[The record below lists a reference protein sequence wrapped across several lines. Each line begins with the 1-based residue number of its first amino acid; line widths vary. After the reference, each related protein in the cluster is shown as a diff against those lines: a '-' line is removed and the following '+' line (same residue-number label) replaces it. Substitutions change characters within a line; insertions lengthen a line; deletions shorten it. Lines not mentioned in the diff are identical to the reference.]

1 MSSRPASGI
10 HAAWSWLLQP
20 QSTGLAVSLVV
31 HLLALVAC
39 GLYVLTQPDHES
51 DRVTTII
58 ENDETADALGAFL
71 EEPLLASK
79 AFTTDLFATPMPT
92 PDAALM
98 PVPLAAE
105 MANLPSH
112 PSDSEGES
120 SSDLAGAIGG
130 FLFQEPENTVKAG
143 RFAAFSRP
151 ILRDVVGNLPAQYGE
166 PGEAPRPGL
175 DYFIVLQIRVDPKR
189 KTYPIRDLI
198 GSVVGTDGYSQQ
210 LPEGLYIATESG
222 IPVEINLRRQPTVK
236 VTDGTV
242 QLMLRV
248 PGAADQVRDHIYLKS
263 KMLRE
268 EQTLQLVFGG
278 SDD

>member
-1 MSSRPASGI
+1 MSSRPAFGI
-10 HAAWSWLLQP
+10 HAAWNWLRQP
-20 QSTGLAVSLVV
+20 QSTGLAVSLVM
-31 HLLALVAC
+31 HILCLMAC
-39 GLYVLTQPDHES
+39 GMYVLAQPRRETEGF
-51 DRVTTII
+51 TTIV
-58 ENDETADALGAFL
+58 ESEDTAEALGALL

-79 AFTTDLFATPMPT
+79 AISTDLLSAPLPT
-92 PDAALM
+92 PEAAIL

-105 MANLPSH
+105 MANVPSH

-120 SSDLAGAIGG
+120 SSDIAGAIGG
-130 FLFQEPENTVKAG
+130 FLFQEPENAVKAG

-151 ILRDVVGNLPAQYGE
+151 IIREAVGKLPAQFGE
-166 PGEAPRPGL
+166 PSEAPRPGL

-189 KTYPIRDLI
+189 KSYPIRDLI
-198 GSVVGTDGYSQQ
+198 GSVVGTDGYTQQ
-210 LPEGLYIATESG
+210 LPNGLHIATESG
-222 IPVEINLRRQPTVK
+222 IPVEINLRRQPSVK
-236 VTDGTV
+236 VIDGTV

-263 KMLRE
+263 MMLRE